1 MVMSLLDI
9 TQDILSEMSGDEVNS
24 INDTIESLQVAQIVK
39 STYTAMVSNRNWPHQ
54 RRLLQLQASGTTQRP
69 NYLYMQVPIKE
80 MVFVHYD
87 CVKSGETR
95 KRIKEM
101 KWKEPDDF
109 LRHINHRNS
118 DEDNIDTIIDP
129 SGVSLFIRNDLAP
142 TYYTSFDDK
151 ALVFDSYDSAVDDT
165 LKASKTQAM
174 AYFMLPFVMDDSH
187 VPDLPDEA
195 FTALLEEAKSR
206 AFISL
211 KQTANQKAEQESQRQ
226 QAWLSRKAWRAHGG
240 IKYPDYGR
248 NGQKHRSPYFD
259 KHNKK
264 PT

>member
-1 MVMSLLDI
+1 MTMSLLDI
-9 TQDILSEMSGDEVNS
+9 CQDILSEMSGDEVNS

-39 STYTAMVSNRNWPHQ
+39 STYNAMMSNRNWPHQ
-54 RRLLQLQASGTTQRP
+54 RKLLQLEASGTTMRP

-80 MVFVHYD
+80 MVLVEYD

-95 KRIKEM
+95 KRIKAM

-109 LRHINHRNS
+109 LRHINQRNN
-118 DEDNIDTIIDP
+118 DEDNVDIITDP
-129 SGVSLFIRNDLAP
+129 SGVQLLIRNDLAP

-151 ALVFDSYDSAVDDT
+151 ALVFDAYDSAVDDT

-174 AYFMLPFVMDDSH
+174 AYVMLPFYMEDDF

-195 FTALLEEAKSR
+195 FIALLEEAKSR

-240 IKYPDYGR
+240 IQYPNYGR
-248 NGQKHRSPYFD
+248 AGQKYRSPYFD
-259 KHNKK
+259 KNNKK